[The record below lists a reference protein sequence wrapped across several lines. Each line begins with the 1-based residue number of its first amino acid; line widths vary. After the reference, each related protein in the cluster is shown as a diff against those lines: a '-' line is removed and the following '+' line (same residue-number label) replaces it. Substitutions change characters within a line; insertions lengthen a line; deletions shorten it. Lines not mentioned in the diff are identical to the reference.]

1 MYQFTTFMVN
11 FKYEKSIL
19 KNLFE
24 QNFYLVRT
32 IKFVRTKNKKNLK
45 INFDS

>member
-19 KNLFE
+19 KNLLE

-32 IKFVRTKNKKNLK
+32 IKFVRTKNKKKFKNK
-45 INFDS
+45 F